1 MPDNKQVIESTMY
14 AAKKL
19 GMREDLRLL
28 EKRYGKAPTGL
39 NKSQGRVIVIDEQGV
54 VEALQGWRIDLPIF
68 DSRGNGAI
76 YSLALPYYPK
86 RGAPRFSDVALNG
99 KTLPSSTLADV
110 NAMAQNDLNERLTT
124 IVIRQAIRVWAKDRI
139 RKEAAK
145 KAMTS
150 AIFFSTFGI
159 R

>member
-1 MPDNKQVIESTMY
+1 MAVKTDNKQVIESTMY

-68 DSRGNGAI
+68 DSRGNG
-76 YSLALPYYPK
+76 
-86 RGAPRFSDVALNG
+86 
-99 KTLPSSTLADV
+99 
-110 NAMAQNDLNERLTT
+110 
-124 IVIRQAIRVWAKDRI
+124 
-139 RKEAAK
+139 
-145 KAMTS
+145 
-150 AIFFSTFGI
+150 
-159 R
+159 